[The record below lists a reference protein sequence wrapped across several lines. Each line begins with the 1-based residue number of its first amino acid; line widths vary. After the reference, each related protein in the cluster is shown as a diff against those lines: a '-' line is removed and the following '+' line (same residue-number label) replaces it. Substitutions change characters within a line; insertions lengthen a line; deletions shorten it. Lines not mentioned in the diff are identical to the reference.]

1 MAINKGI
8 SFCIFYVPQ
17 DNVLLLRELLPPMPT
32 NFQVFNGDIKS
43 RLLGNLCYHQ
53 CFSVTC
59 LLELLLNGSTCL
71 EDFQESD
78 QLIFGH

>member
-1 MAINKGI
+1 
-8 SFCIFYVPQ
+8 
-17 DNVLLLRELLPPMPT
+17 MPT